1 MTKVDAKTAPAT
13 ARAPAG
19 QAVEGIR
26 ALQSELAAL
35 NPRYADAVKLE
46 RDAENFCRD
55 VRLGLRENRRAQGLD
70 QADIARMLDLTQSA
84 VSKIESGEGDIGL
97 KTVFRYAYALG
108 LIPVCTFLPDS
119 SRLFPQVAA
128 GAAKAVQDFQTGL
141 VKDTSQALAN
151 AVAGFAR
158 SFSEDEAGRHAAAPV
173 EAEAADTEAPPAVA
187 QDEA

>member
-1 MTKVDAKTAPAT
+1 MTKEAKSVAAT
-13 ARAPAG
+13 AQASAG

-26 ALQSELAAL
+26 ALQTELAAL
-35 NPRYADAVKLE
+35 NPRYADAVELE
-46 RDAENFCRD
+46 SDAENFCRD
-55 VRLGLRENRRAQGLD
+55 VRRGLRENRRAQGLD
-70 QADIARMLDLTQSA
+70 QADVGRMLDLTQSA

-97 KTVFRYAYALG
+97 KTIFRYAYALG

-141 VKDTSQALAN
+141 VKDTSEAVAN

-158 SFSEDEAGRHAAAPV
+158 SFSKDETAPP
-173 EAEAADTEAPPAVA
+173 EAEAIAQAEAAEAEEPPAVA
-187 QDEA
+187 RDEA